1 MWPRGTLLGLQDTTK
16 PYGRFP
22 GASVFIMLR
31 LDPITSQ
38 PVVLTPDGQRALI
51 PHYYLVPV
59 EPPSPP
65 AGG

>member
-1 MWPRGTLLGLQDTTK
+1 MWARGTLLGLQDTTK

-31 LDPITSQ
+31 LDSITNQ

-51 PHYYLVPV
+51 PYHYLVPLV
-59 EPPSPP
+59 PPVPP
-65 AGG
+65 AEG